1 MIDWIL
7 NFIGWDYNKKQIDAI
22 LPIITKINHFYA
34 DYDKLTD
41 DEIKAKT
48 EEFKKRLQDWETLD
62 DILPEAFATVKQA
75 CKRLVGTTVKVK
87 GQELVWN
94 MIPYDVQMIWWIIL
108 HQWKIAEMKT
118 NTVAY
123 MNDNDDLFFYLTY
136 NKTHFSISESIQ

>member
-22 LPIITKINHFYA
+22 LPIVTQINHFYA
-34 DYDKLTD
+34 DFDKLSD
-41 DEIKAKT
+41 EEIKAKT

-75 CKRLVGTTVKVK
+75 CKRLVWTTVKVK
-87 GQELVWN
+87 WVELTWN

-118 NTVAY
+118 WEGKTLVAVAPV
-123 MNDNDDLFFYLTY
+123 YLNALTW
-136 NKTHFSISESIQ
+136 KW